1 MDVTAILA
9 LVTKGISIANALI
22 TAGQSAAPAFAA
34 LQNLFKGKATITQSD
49 MDSTDAVLD
58 ALLDDFN
65 LELPPA

>member
-1 MDVTAILA
+1 MDVAAILA

-34 LQNLFKGKATITQSD
+34 LQNLFKGKATITQAD

-58 ALLDDFN
+58 ALLDNFN

>member
-1 MDVTAILA
+1 MDVAAILA

-34 LQNLFKGKATITQSD
+34 LQNLFKGKATITQAD

-65 LELPPA
+65 LELPPP

>member
-1 MDVTAILA
+1 MDVAAILA

-22 TAGQSAAPAFAA
+22 MAGQSAAPAFAA
-34 LQNLFKGKATITQSD
+34 LQNLFKGKATITQAD

>member
-1 MDVTAILA
+1 MDVAAILA
-9 LVTKGISIANALI
+9 LVTKGVNVASALI

-34 LQNLFKGKATITQSD
+34 LQNLFKGKATITPAD
-49 MDSTDAVLD
+49 IVATDETLD